1 MPVEISL
8 FVGIAIFTWKEF
20 PMHRVNNYSISKESL
35 EDMIGSGRFNPSLEI
50 TFQDKPGRHKLGA
63 GYGDDVEV
71 YREGTET
78 FILYTNDML
87 GYLGLEVFEGTEKQG
102 DIFLEEYELKDVLGS
117 ENLAPFNVIKYLRE
131 YIT

>member
-1 MPVEISL
+1 
-8 FVGIAIFTWKEF
+8 
-20 PMHRVNNYSISKESL
+20 MHRVNNYSISKESL

-117 ENLAPFNVIKYLRE
+117 ENIAPFNVIRYLME